1 MPTQLLAFAAL
12 YLLGGVGCLVF
23 AQIRVAPRP
32 LLEFFVIPLLWP
44 LYAPFILAGAS
55 DASEEF
61 HSPLQERELLEQRF
75 QRGLLRLSEIDG
87 LLKTADWDRG
97 NLMAELGKT
106 TQGSAVA
113 REALQH
119 RIEHVD
125 RLTLVRKVTAEELEV
140 VRGLLEQLK
149 AQTELSRFLESKD
162 LDRGLQLD
170 EARERIAR
178 TEATLATETE
188 LLTL

>member
-12 YLLGGVGCLVF
+12 YLLGGLGCLVF
-23 AQIRVAPRP
+23 AQLRAGPRP
-32 LLEFFVIPLLWP
+32 LLEFLAIPLLWP

-55 DASEEF
+55 EELR
-61 HSPLQERELLEQRF
+61 SPVEERELLEQRY

-97 NLMAELGKT
+97 NLVTELGRAA
-106 TQGSAVA
+106 QGSAVS

-125 RLTLVRKVTAEELEV
+125 RLSLVRKVTAEELEV

-149 AQTELSRFLESKD
+149 AQTELSRFLESGD
-162 LDRGLQLD
+162 LGRGLQLD
-170 EARERIAR
+170 EVRERIAR

-188 LLTL
+188 MLTL